1 MLKEIY
7 MNVENLI
14 DLKNYPIH
22 QPDSAKYL
30 EIVKS
35 VRLDLAEDGCAVLS
49 NFLSIEGLDTITNE
63 AEERKT
69 QAYYAE
75 SKLCNVYLAN
85 GNPNEAEYHPQNIF
99 LERTNG
105 FITADLLGKG
115 TYSHMLYHW
124 QPLREFLTI
133 CLSKEKLYIYEDPVS
148 NMIVN
153 LCKPRQTF
161 NWHFDT
167 NEFTITFLLRG
178 AESGGHF
185 EYVSN
190 LRTKTDECFDEVK
203 KVLNGNRSRVKR
215 LHLNEGDLQFFLGR
229 FSLHRV
235 THNSGSADRLL
246 LIQSFTEMP
255 GIIGNPQRVKDLYGK
270 TTKDHKDKVG
280 DRTRSDELLD

>member
-14 DLKNYPIH
+14 DLNNYPIH
-22 QPDSAKYL
+22 QPDSAEYL

-49 NFLSIEGLDTITNE
+49 DFLSVEGLDTITNE
-63 AEERKT
+63 AEKRKS

-75 SKLCNVYLAN
+75 SKLCNVYLSN
-85 GNPNEAEYHPQNIF
+85 NNPNEAEDHPQNIF

-133 CLSKEKLYIYEDPVS
+133 CLSKKKLYIYEDPVS

-153 LCKPRQTF
+153 LCKPGQTF

-167 NEFTITFLLRG
+167 NEFTITFLLKG
-178 AESGGHF
+178 AESGGYF
-185 EYVSN
+185 EYVPN
-190 LRTKTDECFDEVK
+190 LRTKSDECFDEVK
-203 KVLNGNRSRVKR
+203 KVLNGDRSRVKR
-215 LHLNEGDLQFFLGR
+215 LNLNAGDLQFFLGR

-235 THNSGSADRLL
+235 THNTGSTDRLL

-280 DRTRSDELLD
+280 DRARSDQLLD

>member
-14 DLKNYPIH
+14 DLNNYPIH
-22 QPDSAKYL
+22 QPDSAEYL

-49 NFLSIEGLDTITNE
+49 NFLSVEGLDTITNE
-63 AEERKT
+63 AEERKS

-85 GNPNEAEYHPQNIF
+85 GNPNEAEDHPQNIF

-133 CLSKEKLYIYEDPVS
+133 CLSKKKLYIYEDPVS

-153 LCKPRQTF
+153 LCKPGQTF

-167 NEFTITFLLRG
+167 NEFTITFLLKG
-178 AESGGHF
+178 AESGGYF
-185 EYVSN
+185 EYVPN
-190 LRTKTDECFDEVK
+190 LRTKSDECFDEVK
-203 KVLNGNRSRVKR
+203 KVLDGDRSRVKR
-215 LHLNEGDLQFFLGR
+215 LNLNAGDLQFFLGR

-235 THNSGSADRLL
+235 THNTGSTDRLL
-246 LIQSFTEMP
+246 LIQSFTEIP

-280 DRTRSDELLD
+280 DRARSDQLLD

>member
-14 DLKNYPIH
+14 DLNNYPIH
-22 QPDSAKYL
+22 QPDSAEYL

-35 VRLDLAEDGCAVLS
+35 VRLDLTEDGCAVLS
-49 NFLSIEGLDTITNE
+49 NFLSVEGLDTITNE
-63 AEERKT
+63 AEERKS

-85 GNPNEAEYHPQNIF
+85 GNPNEAEDHPQNIF

-133 CLSKEKLYIYEDPVS
+133 CLSKKKLYIYEDPVS

-153 LCKPRQTF
+153 LCKPGQTF

-167 NEFTITFLLRG
+167 NEFTITFLLKG
-178 AESGGHF
+178 AESGGYF
-185 EYVSN
+185 EYVPN
-190 LRTKTDECFDEVK
+190 LRTKSDEYFDEVK
-203 KVLNGNRSRVKR
+203 KILNGDCSRVKR
-215 LHLNEGDLQFFLGR
+215 LNLNAGDLQFFLGR

-235 THNSGSADRLL
+235 THNTGSTDRLL

-280 DRTRSDELLD
+280 DRARSDQLLD

>member
-1 MLKEIY
+1 

-14 DLKNYPIH
+14 DLNNYPIH
-22 QPDSAKYL
+22 RPDSAEYL
-30 EIVKS
+30 EIVNS

-49 NFLSIEGLDTITNE
+49 NFLNVKGIETIAKE
-63 AEERKT
+63 AEERKS

-85 GNPNEAEYHPQNIF
+85 GNPKEAEDHPQNIF
-99 LERTNG
+99 MERTNG
-105 FITADLLGKG
+105 FITADLLGKE
-115 TYSHMLYHW
+115 TYSHMLYNW
-124 QPLREFLTI
+124 QPLREFLAI
-133 CLSKEKLYIYEDPVS
+133 CLSKKKLYIYEDPVS

-153 LCKPRQTF
+153 LCKPGQTF

-167 NEFTITFLLRG
+167 NEFTITFLLKG
-178 AESGGHF
+178 AESGGYF
-185 EYVSN
+185 EYVPN
-190 LRTKTDECFDEVK
+190 LRTKINECFDEVK
-203 KVLNGNRSRVKR
+203 KVLNGDRSKVKR
-215 LHLNEGDLQFFLGR
+215 LNLNAGDLQFFLGR

-235 THNSGSADRLL
+235 THNTGSTDRLL

-280 DRTRSDELLD
+280 DRARSDQLLD

>member
-22 QPDSAKYL
+22 QPDSAEYL
-30 EIVKS
+30 ELVKS
-35 VRLDLAEDGCAVLS
+35 VRLALAEDGCAVLP
-49 NFLSIEGLDTITNE
+49 NFLSVEGLDTITNE
-63 AEERKT
+63 AEERKS

-85 GNPNEAEYHPQNIF
+85 GNPNEAEDHPQNIF

-124 QPLREFLTI
+124 QPLREFLAI
-133 CLSKEKLYIYEDPVS
+133 CLSKKKLYIYEDPVS

-153 LCKPRQTF
+153 LCKPGQTF

-178 AESGGHF
+178 AESGGYF
-185 EYVSN
+185 EYVPN
-190 LRTKTDECFDEVK
+190 LRTKDDECFEEVK
-203 KVLNGNRSRVKR
+203 KVLNDDRSRVKR
-215 LHLNEGDLQFFLGR
+215 LNLNAGDLQFFLGR

-235 THNSGSADRLL
+235 THNVGSTDRLL

-270 TTKDHKDKVG
+270 TTKDHKDKVD
-280 DRTRSDELLD
+280 DRARSDQLLD

>member
-1 MLKEIY
+1 

-14 DLKNYPIH
+14 DLNNYPIH
-22 QPDSAKYL
+22 QPDSAEYL

-35 VRLDLAEDGCAVLS
+35 VRVDLAEDGCAVLS
-49 NFLSIEGLDTITNE
+49 NFLSVEGLDTITNE
-63 AEERKT
+63 AEERKS

-85 GNPNEAEYHPQNIF
+85 GNPNEAEDHPQNIF

-124 QPLREFLTI
+124 QPLRGFLTI
-133 CLSKEKLYIYEDPVS
+133 CLSKKKLYIYEDPVS

-153 LCKPRQTF
+153 LCKPGQTF

-178 AESGGHF
+178 AESGGYF
-185 EYVSN
+185 EYVPN
-190 LRTKTDECFDEVK
+190 LRTKDDECFEEVK
-203 KVLNGNRSRVKR
+203 KVLNDDRSRVKR
-215 LHLNEGDLQFFLGR
+215 LNLNAGDLQFFLGR

-235 THNSGSADRLL
+235 THNIGSTDRLL

-255 GIIGNPQRVKDLYGK
+255 GIIGNPERVKDLYGK

-280 DRTRSDELLD
+280 DRARSDQLLD

>member
-1 MLKEIY
+1 

-14 DLKNYPIH
+14 DLNNYPIH
-22 QPDSAKYL
+22 RPDSAEYL
-30 EIVKS
+30 EIVES

-49 NFLSIEGLDTITNE
+49 NFLNVKGIETIAKE
-63 AEERKT
+63 AEERKS

-85 GNPNEAEYHPQNIF
+85 GNPNEAEDHPQNIF
-99 LERTNG
+99 MERSNG
-105 FITADLLGKG
+105 FITADLLGKE
-115 TYSHMLYHW
+115 TYSHMLYNW
-124 QPLREFLTI
+124 QPLREFLAI
-133 CLSKEKLYIYEDPVS
+133 CLSKKKLYIYEDPIS

-153 LCKPRQTF
+153 LCKPGQTF

-178 AESGGHF
+178 AESGGCF
-185 EYVSN
+185 EYVPN
-190 LRTKTDECFDEVK
+190 LRTKSDECFDEVK
-203 KVLNGNRSRVKR
+203 KVLNGDRSRVKR
-215 LHLNEGDLQFFLGR
+215 LNLNAGDLQFFLGR

-235 THNSGSADRLL
+235 THNTGSTDRLL

-280 DRTRSDELLD
+280 DRARSDQLLD

>member
-1 MLKEIY
+1 MD
-7 MNVENLI
+7 VENLI
-14 DLKNYPIH
+14 DLNNYPIH
-22 QPDSAKYL
+22 QPDSAEYL

-35 VRLDLAEDGCAVLS
+35 VRLDLTEDGCAVLS
-49 NFLSIEGLDTITNE
+49 NFLSVEGLDTITNE
-63 AEERKT
+63 AEERKS

-85 GNPNEAEYHPQNIF
+85 GNPNEAEDHPQNIF

-153 LCKPRQTF
+153 LCKPGQTF

-167 NEFTITFLLRG
+167 NEFTITFLLKG
-178 AESGGHF
+178 AESGGYF
-185 EYVSN
+185 EYVPN
-190 LRTKTDECFDEVK
+190 LRTKSDECFDEVK
-203 KVLNGNRSRVKR
+203 KVLNGDCSRVKR
-215 LHLNEGDLQFFLGR
+215 LNLNAGDLQFFLGR

-235 THNSGSADRLL
+235 THNTGSTDRLL

-280 DRTRSDELLD
+280 DRARSDQLLD

>member
-14 DLKNYPIH
+14 DLNNYPIH
-22 QPDSAKYL
+22 QPDSAEYL

-35 VRLDLAEDGCAVLS
+35 VRLDLTEDGCSVLS
-49 NFLSIEGLDTITNE
+49 NFLSVEGLDTITNE
-63 AEERKT
+63 AKERKS

-85 GNPNEAEYHPQNIF
+85 GNPNEAEDHPQNIF

-133 CLSKEKLYIYEDPVS
+133 CLSKKKLYIYEDPVS

-153 LCKPRQTF
+153 LCKPGQTF

-178 AESGGHF
+178 AESGGYF
-185 EYVSN
+185 EFVPN
-190 LRTKTDECFDEVK
+190 LRTKDDECFEEVK
-203 KVLNGNRSRVKR
+203 KVLNGDRSRVKR
-215 LHLNEGDLQFFLGR
+215 LNLNAGDLQFFLGR

-235 THNSGSADRLL
+235 THNIGSTDRLL

-280 DRTRSDELLD
+280 DRARSDQLLD

>member
-22 QPDSAKYL
+22 QPDSAEYL

-49 NFLSIEGLDTITNE
+49 NFLSVEGLDTITNE
-63 AEERKT
+63 AEERKS

-85 GNPNEAEYHPQNIF
+85 GNPNEAEDHPQNIF

-133 CLSKEKLYIYEDPVS
+133 CLSKKKLYIYEDPVS

-153 LCKPRQTF
+153 LCKPGQTF

-167 NEFTITFLLRG
+167 NEFTITFLLKG
-178 AESGGHF
+178 ADSGGYF
-185 EYVSN
+185 EYVPN
-190 LRTKTDECFDEVK
+190 LRTKSDECFDEVK
-203 KVLNGNRSRVKR
+203 KVLNGDCSRVKR
-215 LHLNEGDLQFFLGR
+215 LNLNAGDLQFFLGR

-235 THNSGSADRLL
+235 THNTGSTDRLL
-246 LIQSFTEMP
+246 LIQSFTEIP

-280 DRTRSDELLD
+280 DRARSDQLLD

>member
-14 DLKNYPIH
+14 DLNNYPIH
-22 QPDSAKYL
+22 QPDSAEYL

-35 VRLDLAEDGCAVLS
+35 VRLDLAEDGCSILS
-49 NFLSIEGLDTITNE
+49 NFLSVEGLDTITNE
-63 AEERKT
+63 AEERKS

-85 GNPNEAEYHPQNIF
+85 GNPNEAEDHPQNIF

-153 LCKPRQTF
+153 LCKPGQTF

-167 NEFTITFLLRG
+167 NEFTITFLLKG
-178 AESGGHF
+178 AESGGYF
-185 EYVSN
+185 EYVPN
-190 LRTKTDECFDEVK
+190 LRTKSDECFDEVK
-203 KVLNGNRSRVKR
+203 KVLNGDRSRVKR
-215 LHLNEGDLQFFLGR
+215 LNLNAGDLQFFLGR

-235 THNSGSADRLL
+235 THNTGSTDRLL

-270 TTKDHKDKVG
+270 TTKDHKDKAG
-280 DRTRSDELLD
+280 DRARSDQLLD

>member
-1 MLKEIY
+1 

-14 DLKNYPIH
+14 DLNNYPIH
-22 QPDSAKYL
+22 QPDSAEYL

-49 NFLSIEGLDTITNE
+49 NFLSVEGLDTITNE
-63 AEERKT
+63 AEERKS

-85 GNPNEAEYHPQNIF
+85 GNPNEAEDHPQNIF

-153 LCKPRQTF
+153 LCKPGQTF

-167 NEFTITFLLRG
+167 NEFTITFLLKG
-178 AESGGHF
+178 AESGGYF
-185 EYVSN
+185 EYVPN
-190 LRTKTDECFDEVK
+190 LRTKSNECFNEVK
-203 KVLNGNRSRVKR
+203 KVLNGDRSRVKR
-215 LHLNEGDLQFFLGR
+215 LNLNAGDLQFFLGR

-235 THNSGSADRLL
+235 THNTGSTDRLL

-270 TTKDHKDKVG
+270 TTKDHKDKVS
-280 DRTRSDELLD
+280 DRARNDQLLD

>member
-14 DLKNYPIH
+14 DLNNYPIH
-22 QPDSAKYL
+22 QPDSAEYL

-49 NFLSIEGLDTITNE
+49 NFLSVEGLDTITNE
-63 AEERKT
+63 AEERKS
-69 QAYYAE
+69 QAYYAD

-85 GNPNEAEYHPQNIF
+85 GNPNEAEDHPQNIF

-133 CLSKEKLYIYEDPVS
+133 CLSKKKLYIYEDPVS

-153 LCKPRQTF
+153 LCKPGQTF

-178 AESGGHF
+178 AESGGYF
-185 EYVSN
+185 EYVPN
-190 LRTKTDECFDEVK
+190 LRTKSDECFDEVK
-203 KVLNGNRSRVKR
+203 KVLNGDRSRVKR
-215 LHLNEGDLQFFLGR
+215 LNLNAGDLQFFLGR

-235 THNSGSADRLL
+235 THNTGSTDRLL

-280 DRTRSDELLD
+280 DRARSDQLLD

>member
-22 QPDSAKYL
+22 QPDSAEYL

-35 VRLDLAEDGCAVLS
+35 VRLALAEDGCAVLS
-49 NFLSIEGLDTITNE
+49 NFLSVEGLDTITNE
-63 AEERKT
+63 AEERKS

-85 GNPNEAEYHPQNIF
+85 GNPNEAEDHPQNIF

-133 CLSKEKLYIYEDPVS
+133 CLSKKKLYIYEDPVS

-153 LCKPRQTF
+153 LCKPGQTF

-167 NEFTITFLLRG
+167 NEFTITFLLKG
-178 AESGGHF
+178 AESGGYF
-185 EYVSN
+185 EYVPN
-190 LRTKTDECFDEVK
+190 LRTKDDECFEEVK
-203 KVLNGNRSRVKR
+203 KVLNGDRSRVKR
-215 LHLNEGDLQFFLGR
+215 LNLNAGDLQFFLGR

-235 THNSGSADRLL
+235 THNIGSTDRLL
-246 LIQSFTEMP
+246 LIQSFTEML

-270 TTKDHKDKVG
+270 TTKDHKDKAG
-280 DRTRSDELLD
+280 DRARSDQLLD

>member
-14 DLKNYPIH
+14 DLNNYPIH
-22 QPDSAKYL
+22 QPDSAEYL

-49 NFLSIEGLDTITNE
+49 NFLSVEGLDTITNE
-63 AEERKT
+63 AEERKS

-85 GNPNEAEYHPQNIF
+85 GNPNEAEDHPQNIF

-133 CLSKEKLYIYEDPVS
+133 CLSKKKLYIYEDPVS

-153 LCKPRQTF
+153 LCKPGQTF

-167 NEFTITFLLRG
+167 NEFTITFLLKG
-178 AESGGHF
+178 AESGGYF
-185 EYVSN
+185 EYVPN
-190 LRTKTDECFDEVK
+190 LRTKSDECFDEVK
-203 KVLNGNRSRVKR
+203 KILNGDRSRVKR
-215 LHLNEGDLQFFLGR
+215 LNLNAGDLQFFLGR

-235 THNSGSADRLL
+235 THNTGSTDRLL

-280 DRTRSDELLD
+280 DRARSDQLLD

>member
-14 DLKNYPIH
+14 DLNNYPIH
-22 QPDSAKYL
+22 QPDSAEYL
-30 EIVKS
+30 EIVKF
-35 VRLDLAEDGCAVLS
+35 VQLDLAEDGCAVLS
-49 NFLSIEGLDTITNE
+49 NFLSVEGLDTITNE
-63 AEERKT
+63 AEERKS

-75 SKLCNVYLAN
+75 SKLCNVYLSN
-85 GNPNEAEYHPQNIF
+85 NNPNEAEDHPQNIF
-99 LERTNG
+99 MERTNG

-124 QPLREFLTI
+124 HPLIEFLTS
-133 CLSKEKLYIYEDPVS
+133 CLSKKKLYIYEDPVS

-153 LCKPRQTF
+153 LCKPGQTF

-167 NEFTITFLLRG
+167 NEFTITFLLKG
-178 AESGGHF
+178 ADSGGYF
-185 EYVSN
+185 EYVPN
-190 LRTKTDECFDEVK
+190 LRTKSNECFNEVK
-203 KVLNGNRSRVKR
+203 KVLNGEHSRVKR
-215 LHLNEGDLQFFLGR
+215 LNLNEGDLQFFLGR

-235 THNSGSADRLL
+235 THNSGDTDRLL

-270 TTKDHKDKVG
+270 TTKDHQEKVN
-280 DRTRSDELLD
+280 DRARSDLLLD

>member
-14 DLKNYPIH
+14 DLNNYPIH
-22 QPDSAKYL
+22 QPDSAEYL

-49 NFLSIEGLDTITNE
+49 NFLSVEGLDTITNE
-63 AEERKT
+63 AEERKS

-85 GNPNEAEYHPQNIF
+85 GNPNEAEDHPQNIF

-133 CLSKEKLYIYEDPVS
+133 CLSKKKLYIYEDPVS

-153 LCKPRQTF
+153 LCKPGQTF

-167 NEFTITFLLRG
+167 NEFTITFLLKG
-178 AESGGHF
+178 AESGGYF
-185 EYVSN
+185 EYVPN
-190 LRTKTDECFDEVK
+190 LRTKSDECFDEVK
-203 KVLNGNRSRVKR
+203 KVLNGDRSRVKR
-215 LHLNEGDLQFFLGR
+215 LNLNAGDLQFFLGR

-235 THNSGSADRLL
+235 THNTGSTDRLL

-280 DRTRSDELLD
+280 DRARSDQLLD

>member
-1 MLKEIY
+1 
-7 MNVENLI
+7 MNIENLI
-14 DLKNYPIH
+14 DLNNYPIH
-22 QPDSAKYL
+22 QPSSAEYL

-35 VRLDLAEDGCAVLS
+35 VKSELAEDGCAVLS
-49 NFLSIEGLDTITNE
+49 NFLSVEGLETIANE
-63 AEERKT
+63 AEERKSE
-69 QAYYAE
+69 AYYAK

-85 GNPNEAEYHPQNIF
+85 GNSNEAKDHPQNIF
-99 LERTNG
+99 MERTNG
-105 FITADLLGKG
+105 FITADLLGKE
-115 TYSHMLYHW
+115 TYSHMLYNW
-124 QPLREFLTI
+124 QPLREFLAI
-133 CLSKEKLYIYEDPVS
+133 CLSKKKLYIYEDPIS

-153 LCKPRQTF
+153 LCKPGQTF

-178 AESGGHF
+178 AESGAYF

-215 LHLNEGDLQFFLGR
+215 LNLNEGDLQFFLGR

-235 THNSGSADRLL
+235 TQNTGNIDRLS

-270 TTKDHKDKVG
+270 TTKNHKDKVG
-280 DRTRSDELLD
+280 DLARSDELLD

>member
-14 DLKNYPIH
+14 DLNNYPIH
-22 QPDSAKYL
+22 QPDSAEYL

-35 VRLDLAEDGCAVLS
+35 VRLDLTEDGCSVLS
-49 NFLSIEGLDTITNE
+49 NFLSVEGLDTITNE
-63 AEERKT
+63 AEERKS

-85 GNPNEAEYHPQNIF
+85 GNPDEADDHPQNIF

-133 CLSKEKLYIYEDPVS
+133 CLSKKKLYIYEDPVS

-153 LCKPRQTF
+153 LCKPAQIF

-167 NEFTITFLLRG
+167 NEFTITFLLKG
-178 AESGGHF
+178 AESGGYF
-185 EYVSN
+185 EYIPN
-190 LRTKTDECFDEVK
+190 LRTKSDECFDEVK
-203 KVLNGNRSRVKR
+203 KVLNGDCSRVKR
-215 LHLNEGDLQFFLGR
+215 LNLNAGDLQFFLGR

-235 THNSGSADRLL
+235 THNTGSTDRLL

-270 TTKDHKDKVG
+270 TTKDHKEQVG
-280 DRTRSDELLD
+280 DRARSDQLLD

>member
-1 MLKEIY
+1 

-14 DLKNYPIH
+14 DLNNYPIH
-22 QPDSAKYL
+22 QPDSAEYL

-49 NFLSIEGLDTITNE
+49 NFLSVEGLDTITNE
-63 AEERKT
+63 AEERKS

-85 GNPNEAEYHPQNIF
+85 GNPNKAEDHPQNIF

-133 CLSKEKLYIYEDPVS
+133 CLSKKKLYIYEDPVS

-153 LCKPRQTF
+153 LCKPGQTF

-178 AESGGHF
+178 AESGGYF
-185 EYVSN
+185 EYVPN
-190 LRTKTDECFDEVK
+190 LRIKDDECFEEVK

-215 LHLNEGDLQFFLGR
+215 LNLNAGDLQFFLGR

-235 THNSGSADRLL
+235 THNVGSTDRLL

-255 GIIGNPQRVKDLYGK
+255 GIIGNPQRVKDLYCK
-270 TTKDHKDKVG
+270 TTKGHKDKVG
-280 DRTRSDELLD
+280 DRARSDQLLD

>member
-1 MLKEIY
+1 
-7 MNVENLI
+7 MNIENLI
-14 DLKNYPIH
+14 DLNNYPIH
-22 QPDSAKYL
+22 QPDSSEYL

-35 VRLDLAEDGCAVLS
+35 VKSELAEDGCAVLS
-49 NFLSIEGLDTITNE
+49 NFLSVEGLETIAKE
-63 AEERKT
+63 AEERKSE
-69 QAYYAE
+69 AYYAK

-85 GNPNEAEYHPQNIF
+85 GNSNEAKDHPQNIF
-99 LERTNG
+99 MERSNG
-105 FITADLLGKG
+105 FITADLLGKE
-115 TYSHMLYHW
+115 TYSHMLYNW
-124 QPLREFLTI
+124 QPLREFLAI
-133 CLSKEKLYIYEDPVS
+133 CLSKKKLYIYEDPIS

-153 LCKPRQTF
+153 LCKPGQTF

-178 AESGGHF
+178 AESGGYF

-215 LHLNEGDLQFFLGR
+215 LNLNEGDLQFFLGR

-235 THNSGSADRLL
+235 TYNSGSTDRLL

-280 DRTRSDELLD
+280 DRARSDELLD

>member
-22 QPDSAKYL
+22 QPDSAEYL

-49 NFLSIEGLDTITNE
+49 NFLSVEGLDTITNE
-63 AEERKT
+63 AEERKS

-85 GNPNEAEYHPQNIF
+85 GNPNEAEDHPQNIF
-99 LERTNG
+99 MERTNG

-133 CLSKEKLYIYEDPVS
+133 CLSKKKLYIYEDPVS

-153 LCKPRQTF
+153 LCKPGQTF

-167 NEFTITFLLRG
+167 NEFTITFLLKG
-178 AESGGHF
+178 AESGGYF
-185 EYVSN
+185 EYVPN
-190 LRTKTDECFDEVK
+190 LRTKSDECFDEVK
-203 KVLNGNRSRVKR
+203 KILNGDRSRVKR
-215 LHLNEGDLQFFLGR
+215 LNLNAGDLQFFLGR

-235 THNSGSADRLL
+235 THNTGSTDRLL

-280 DRTRSDELLD
+280 DRARSDQLLD